1 MCLKNQNDLDHPY
14 LESAI
19 ALSDRL
25 YTKVEVSI
33 NAIATET
40 AVYNALLPW
49 HAFQKKFRLEIARLT
64 IFKGNEG
71 QFTTAMGPE
80 ANLRW
85 RFHSLSGPR
94 LFRLTNEAPPS
105 QPRLRLMFCCSHLF
119 FASVGTTRKKCT
131 KKPKSRSFTCIVGL

>member
-40 AVYNALLPW
+40 AVYNALLPCI
-49 HAFQKKFRLEIARLT
+49 L
-64 IFKGNEG
+64 
-71 QFTTAMGPE
+71 
-80 ANLRW
+80 
-85 RFHSLSGPR
+85 
-94 LFRLTNEAPPS
+94 
-105 QPRLRLMFCCSHLF
+105 
-119 FASVGTTRKKCT
+119 VT
-131 KKPKSRSFTCIVGL
+131 KKRFIIILAPQKYTMKGSLMTTEFTISETRCKKEL